1 MSTEKEFEGKTIT
14 DATIEACKELGITRD
29 ELEFDVVEEGSTG
42 VLGIGGRNAVIKV
55 KISDDYTNQNATDST
70 KEERT
75 DEVKEAS
82 ATNVD
87 IDKGEI
93 EDIFKKI
100 VNHFVEENNIS
111 SELNENNI
119 LLKMNSEA
127 DLGFLIGK
135 KGDMIK
141 NLEFLLSRIASKK
154 NSQSVMVSI
163 DINGFREKK
172 DAQLKEKVKSLIDK
186 VISINRPLSLN
197 PMNSYERRICYLVIE
212 ENSEVTYKTKE
223 QGHLKKIT
231 ILPKN
236 MNTNLS

>member
-55 KISDDYTNQNATDST
+55 KISDDYTNQTATDST